1 MILILISEFMQDEIY
16 LKHEINYYEKFDDV
30 YFFSVKGHVY
40 ANSRLEFSDKITDGE
55 TDIFYSGLFSRVYH
69 LFRGLFSFVAINE
82 LIRMIIN
89 GKLSLDSLKQFL
101 LFTSKS
107 DLIYRRVKKKLKEFD
122 INHSEKVVFYS
133 YRFGLG
139 VFASIR
145 LKRLFDNALVLSRGH
160 GQDIFEFRN
169 KEHYLPYRNY
179 LYKNVDNLYLVS
191 EDGYSYVTQKY
202 PFIKGKSR
210 VSYLGTPQN
219 SVNSNLSYRNL
230 HIVTVSRIVP
240 IKRLHRIAEALNA
253 PLNIDITWSH
263 YGDGD
268 ESYLKKIEEIL
279 SRSSNKVSTRFYGF
293 IDNRELRRILS
304 TEAFTVFLNVSESEG
319 LPVSI
324 MEAEAVGLPIIATDV
339 GGTSEAVINGMNG
352 FLLKKDFSNSELIS
366 ALSFF
371 STITEDEYKRFSLNS
386 RKIWEDKFNLDKN
399 YTEFVDSVLRL

>member
-16 LKHEINYYEKFDDV
+16 LKHEINYYDKFDDV

-55 TDIFYSGLFSRVYH
+55 TDIFYSGLFSRIYH
-69 LFRGLFSFVAINE
+69 LFRGLFSVVAINE
-82 LIRMIIN
+82 LIRMAVN
-89 GKLSLDSLKQFL
+89 DKLSLHSLKQFL

-107 DLIYRRVKKKLKEFD
+107 DLIYRRVKKKLKEFG
-122 INHSEKVVFYS
+122 INQSERVVFYS

-145 LKRLFDNALVLSRGH
+145 LKKLFDNALVLSRGH

-219 SVNSNLSYRNL
+219 NVNSNLSYRNL
-230 HIVTVSRIVP
+230 HIITVSRIVP

-268 ESYLKKIEEIL
+268 EAYFKNIEEIL

-293 IDNRELRRILS
+293 IDNQELRRILS

-339 GGTSEAVINGMNG
+339 GGTSEAVVNGMNG
-352 FLLKKDFSNSELIS
+352 FLLKKDFSNKELIS

-371 STITEDEYKRFSLNS
+371 STITEEEYKRFSLNS
-386 RKIWEDKFNLDKN
+386 RKIWEDNFNLDKN

>member
-16 LKHEINYYEKFDDV
+16 LKHEINYYDKFDDV

-55 TDIFYSGLFSRVYH
+55 TDIFYSGLFSRIYH
-69 LFRGLFSFVAINE
+69 LFRGLFSVVAINE
-82 LIRMIIN
+82 LIRMAVN
-89 GKLSLDSLKQFL
+89 DKLSLHSLKQFL

-107 DLIYRRVKKKLKEFD
+107 DLIYRRVKKKLKEFG
-122 INHSEKVVFYS
+122 INQSERVVFYS

-145 LKRLFDNALVLSRGH
+145 LKKLFDNALVLSRGH

-219 SVNSNLSYRNL
+219 NVNSNLSYRNL
-230 HIVTVSRIVP
+230 HIITVSRIVP

-268 ESYLKKIEEIL
+268 EAYFKNIEEIL

-293 IDNRELRRILS
+293 IDNQELRRILS

-324 MEAEAVGLPIIATDV
+324 MEAEAVGLPSIATDV
-339 GGTSEAVINGMNG
+339 GGTSEAVVNGMNG
-352 FLLKKDFSNSELIS
+352 FLLKKDFSNKELIS
-366 ALSFF
+366 ARSFF
-371 STITEDEYKRFSLNS
+371 STITEE
-386 RKIWEDKFNLDKN
+386 E
-399 YTEFVDSVLRL
+399 